1 MSHGANLL
9 EELERRIGT
18 ELAAPLIKRGYGY
31 YQESRVQSSQTT
43 VHQTLMGV
51 VRGSDLYAVVMD
63 ADHFGYSTCTCPF
76 DGFCKH
82 MAAVFFQY
90 YAEER
95 GRSAAEQAYFRM
107 LGLTRASE
115 IAVQL
120 PPAPQPSGTIAPS
133 AEPADAYH
141 QPNPG
146 ERGTAEQW
154 LEWME
159 AAYGETWKKCRHS
172 LHALQPVLSGLKGLS
187 RDWDKPIQR
196 LHWSTAI
203 LFVLEQS
210 ERAITTVDSFSRYYH
225 EMSFIRMA
233 EPWIEH
239 LQTLIGELEP
249 LSMSE
254 EELAFSDSIIGF
266 AKRRAL
272 MSERQ
277 LFEWGY
283 LYLAFCERFSERGEW
298 FRKEKM
304 SLLSEL
310 EAPETEGRDESFL
323 YSALG
328 MLFFFEGDDAR
339 SIDSF
344 AQGAFERVQKLIYP
358 CVAQRM
364 ETGNWEWTERWMSF
378 LYEKVYENR
387 SARSIGPF
395 MALCR
400 RADEDRP
407 DLPVWTTYM
416 TELLPYSYAEL
427 SEHWL
432 SVKRY
437 EDWADLQLFVGV
449 KPEEID
455 TPELREV
462 AKTAPNTLLPLY
474 HQSIEAAI
482 ATRNRQGYRLAVKQ
496 LKKLEKLY
504 KGTKET
510 GKWDNYLAE
519 LVAKHQRLRAL
530 QEELWK
536 GKIVT

>member
-1 MSHGANLL
+1 MSHGAKLL
-9 EELERRIGT
+9 EELEKRIGA
-18 ELAAPLIKRGYGY
+18 ELTAPIVKRGYGY
-31 YQESRVQSSQTT
+31 YQEGRVQSSQTT

-90 YAEER
+90 YADER
-95 GRSAAEQAYFRM
+95 GRGAAEQAYFRM

-115 IAVQL
+115 VAAQRPSAP
-120 PPAPQPSGTIAPS
+120 PPAGAAAPPAGPEPDSQP
-133 AEPADAYH
+133 H
-141 QPNPG
+141 PG

-159 AAYGETWKKCRHS
+159 AAYGDTWKKCRHS

-187 RDWDKPIQR
+187 RDWEKPVQR

-239 LQTLIGELEP
+239 LQTLIGELTP
-249 LSMSE
+249 LEMSE
-254 EELAFSDSIIGF
+254 EELAWSDAIIGL

-272 MSERQ
+272 LSERQ

-283 LYLAFCERFSERGEW
+283 LYLAFCERFSELGEW
-298 FRKEKM
+298 FRREKM

-310 EAPETEGRDESFL
+310 DSPSAEDRDESFL
-323 YSALG
+323 HAALG
-328 MLFFFEGDDAR
+328 MLYFFEGDDAR

-344 AQGAFERVQKLIYP
+344 AQGAFEKVQKLVYP

-364 ETGNWEWTERWMSF
+364 ESGDWEWTERWMGF
-378 LYEKVYENR
+378 LYEKVYAIR

-407 DLPVWTTYM
+407 EQPVWTTYM

-455 TPELREV
+455 SPELREV
-462 AKTAPNTLLPLY
+462 AKTAPHTLLPLY
-474 HQSIEAAI
+474 HQSIDAAI
-482 ATRNRQGYRLAVKQ
+482 GSRNRQGYRLAVKL

-504 KGTKET
+504 KGTKES
-510 GKWDNYLAE
+510 GKWDVYLAE
-519 LVAKHQRLRAL
+519 LVAKNQRLRAL

>member
-1 MSHGANLL
+1 MSEHNLL
-9 EELERRIGT
+9 DVLKERIET
-18 ELAAPLIKRGYGY
+18 ELPAVLVKRGYEY
-31 YQESRVQSSQTT
+31 YQEGRVQSTQTT
-43 VHQTLMGV
+43 MHRTLTGV

-63 ADHFGYSTCTCPF
+63 ADHFRYSTCTCPF
-76 DGFCKH
+76 GGFCKH

-90 YAEER
+90 FSETR
-95 GRSAAEQAYFRM
+95 GREAAERVYFRM
-107 LGLTRASE
+107 LGLTMASE
-115 IAVQL
+115 IWPSAARS
-120 PPAPQPSGTIAPS
+120 APQEAIAP
-133 AEPADAYH
+133 EQPADAR
-141 QPNPG
+141 QQRRAPG
-146 ERGTAEQW
+146 EGGTAEEW
-154 LEWME
+154 MDWME
-159 AAYGETWKKCRHS
+159 AEYGQTWLKCRHS
-172 LHALQPVLSGLKGLS
+172 LHALQPVLSALKGLS
-187 RDWDKPIQR
+187 RDWEKPMQR
-196 LHWSTAI
+196 LHWSTSI

-249 LSMSE
+249 QHMSE
-254 EELAFSDSIIGF
+254 EQLAWSGVLIGL

-272 MSERQ
+272 HRDRQ
-277 LFEWGY
+277 LFEWGF
-283 LYLAFCERFSERGEW
+283 LYLAFCERFSELRDW
-298 FRKEKM
+298 FHNEKM

-310 EAPETEGRDESFL
+310 ASHPDGELNEEFV
-323 YSALG
+323 YSSLG
-328 MLFFFEGDDAR
+328 MLYFFEGDDAR
-339 SIDSF
+339 SIQYF
-344 AQGAFERVQKLIYP
+344 AQGPFEKIQKLIYP

-364 ETGNWEWTERWMSF
+364 ELGEWAWTERWMSF
-378 LYEKVYENR
+378 LYERVYANR

-407 DLPVWTTYM
+407 DLPIWNTYM
-416 TELLPYSYAEL
+416 TELLPYSYTEL

-449 KPEEID
+449 KAEELNA
-455 TPELREV
+455 PELREV
-462 AKTAPNTLLPLY
+462 AKAVPQALLPLY

-482 ATRNRQGYRLAVKQ
+482 ATRNRQGYRVAVKQ

-504 KGTKET
+504 KGMKDT
-510 GKWDNYLAE
+510 GKWDTYLAE
-519 LVAKHQRLRAL
+519 LVNKTQRLRAL